1 VRWSG
6 GTAEGDADA
15 RPRAMRVGN
24 CFLEDVVRT
33 GAIAGAATTAIV
45 AACGAAEDG
54 EAIAPVNAVSHIAW
68 GDEAARQTAPSVK
81 FTLTGLVL
89 NAAAVTSWAVI
100 YHALFG
106 GRKITPVAAATGAV
120 ATSALAYVTDYHV
133 VPERLTPGFEK
144 RLSNRSLA
152 LTYGVLA
159 AGFMVGGLLARRDR
173 KRGVGR

>member
-1 VRWSG
+1 
-6 GTAEGDADA
+6 
-15 RPRAMRVGN
+15 MRDGN
-24 CFLEDVVRT
+24 CFLENVLRT
-33 GAIAGAATTAIV
+33 GAIAGAATTAVV
-45 AACGAAEDG
+45 AACGAAEQG

-68 GDEAARQTAPSVK
+68 GDEAARQTGISTK
-81 FTLTGLVL
+81 YTLTGLVL

-159 AGFMVGGLLARRDR
+159 AGLMVGGLLARRR
-173 KRGVGR
+173 